1 MDQSPNSPVG
11 QTTESSAPASSQQP
25 GHRASGYDYDFA
37 IIGGGSAGYAA
48 ARTAAGLG
56 LKTVV
61 IDGAEELGGLCILR
75 GCMPSKTLIHT
86 ANVALKTRH
95 AAEFGVHATF
105 QNVNT
110 KTVRDR
116 KRQLIGEFAGY
127 RQGQLEDGRFA
138 LLRGAAAFTGPHEV
152 RVTLR
157 GESGGGSSTADD
169 AGKILTVSAGSFLI
183 ATGSVISWPDVP
195 GLAKAEVWTSD
206 TLLDAAEIPESF
218 IVLGGGAIALEM
230 AHYLE
235 GIGRKVTV
243 IQRSAQVLSG
253 MDGDLAEV
261 VRESF
266 SHRMTVHTGTKLLRA
281 ERDAEADT
289 KRIVFEKDGTEHTAE
304 AAEILLALG
313 RKAAT
318 GGLDPDKAGITVE
331 KGYIGVSDTM
341 QTSAPHIFAAGDVC
355 GKAEVVHTAIQQAE
369 IAARNAARLLRQT
382 AAATAATNANANA
395 TVAGSGSEAA
405 PSPPP
410 EAMEKMDYRLKLFGV
425 FTEPQAAAVG
435 MNEAD
440 AAAAGRPWKAASY
453 PFNDHGKS
461 MVMGE
466 LDGFVKMI
474 ADTETGEILGASVV
488 GPEAVELIHEVA
500 VAMHFRSTVSEFIKI
515 PFYHPTLSEI
525 WSYPAEDLL

>member
-1 MDQSPNSPVG
+1 ME
-11 QTTESSAPASSQQP
+11 QTPQSSAGQHAESAASAGGQD
-25 GHRASGYDYDFA
+25 RDVDYDYDYDYDFA

-75 GCMPSKTLIHT
+75 GCMPSKTLIQT
-86 ANVALKTRH
+86 ANVALKTRG
-95 AAEFGVHATF
+95 AAEFGVGAVF
-105 QNVNT
+105 QKVDT
-110 KTVRDR
+110 TAVRDR
-116 KRQLIGEFAGY
+116 KRALIGDFAGY
-127 RQGQLEDGRFA
+127 RQGQLADGRFA
-138 LLRGAAAFTGPHEV
+138 LVRGTAAFTGPHGL
-152 RVTLR
+152 RVTPRPDGLQP
-157 GESGGGSSTADD
+157 ESGEVPETLNVRAR
-169 AGKILTVSAGSFLI
+169 SFLM
-183 ATGSVISWPDVP
+183 ATGSVISWPEVP
-195 GLAKAEVWTSD
+195 GLAEADVWTSD
-206 TLLDAAEIPESF
+206 TLLDAAEVPESF

-235 GIGRKVTV
+235 GIGRQVTV
-243 IQRSAQVLSG
+243 IQRSAQVLTG
-253 MDGDLAEV
+253 MDRDLAEV

-266 SHRMTVHTGTKLLRA
+266 ARRMTMHTGTKLLRV
-281 ERDAEADT
+281 ERARKGGGSGSGL
-289 KRIVFEKDGTEHTAE
+289 KRVVFEKDGQEHTAE

-318 GGLDPDKAGITVE
+318 GGLDPDKAGVTLE
-331 KGYIGVSDTM
+331 KGYVSVSSTM

-355 GKAEVVHTAIQQAE
+355 GQAEVVHTAIQQAE
-369 IAARNAARLLRQT
+369 IAARNAARLLRQNA
-382 AAATAATNANANA
+382 AAATAA
-395 TVAGSGSEAA
+395 AGGNVAA
-405 PSPPP
+405 PPPLP
-410 EAMEKMDYRLKLFGV
+410 EPLEKMDYRLKLFGV

-440 AAAAGRPWKAASY
+440 AAASGRPWKAASY

-488 GPEAVELIHEVA
+488 GPEAVELIHEVS
-500 VAMHFRSTVSEFIKI
+500 VAMHFRSTVTEFIKI

-525 WSYPAEDLL
+525 WTYPAEDLM

>member
-1 MDQSPNSPVG
+1 ME
-11 QTTESSAPASSQQP
+11 QTPQPSSAGQYSESATPNGGQE
-25 GHRASGYDYDFA
+25 RDFDYDFA

-86 ANVALKTRH
+86 ANIALKTRG
-95 AAEFGVHATF
+95 AAEFGVRASL
-105 QNVNT
+105 QNVDT
-110 KTVRDR
+110 KAVRDR
-116 KRQLIGEFAGY
+116 KRGLIGEFAGY
-127 RQGQLEDGRFA
+127 RQGQLADGRFA
-138 LLRGAAAFTGPHEV
+138 LLRGTASFTSPHEL
-152 RVTLR
+152 RVSLR
-157 GESGGGSSTADD
+157 PGGLKDESGSAPE
-169 AGKILTVSAGSFLI
+169 ILNVRARSFLI
-183 ATGSVISWPDVP
+183 ATGSVISWPEVP
-195 GLAKAEVWTSD
+195 GLAEADVWTSD

-253 MDGDLAEV
+253 MDPDLAEV

-266 SHRMTVHTGTKLLRA
+266 ARRMTVHTGTKLLHV
-281 ERDAEADT
+281 ERDPAAAL
-289 KRIVFEKDGTEHTAE
+289 KRVIFEKNGQEHTGE

-318 GGLDPDKAGITVE
+318 GGLDPDKAGVGLE
-331 KGYIGVSDTM
+331 KGYIQVSSTM
-341 QTSAPHIFAAGDVC
+341 QTSAAHIFAAGDVC
-355 GKAEVVHTAIQQAE
+355 GQAEVVHAAIQQAE
-369 IAARNAARLLRQT
+369 IAARNAARLLR
-382 AAATAATNANANA
+382 ATAPANS
-395 TVAGSGSEAA
+395 GSGKSDA
-405 PSPPP
+405 PLP

-440 AAAAGRPWKAASY
+440 AAASGRPWKAASY

-474 ADTETGEILGASVV
+474 ADTETGEILGAAVV
-488 GPEAVELIHEVA
+488 GPEAVELIHEVS
-500 VAMHFRSTVSEFIKI
+500 VAMHFHSTVSEFVKI

-525 WSYPAEDLL
+525 WTYPAEDLL